1 MKLDRRTRIRMSV
14 TAGLLIAVTLL
25 LSVPFDV
32 RHNAPLGASQTLDKR
47 RLIAVR
53 GGYVTPNYDDFDRVD
68 LDIRAYSQDP
78 FYDLTLHVKPAGPDQ
93 PDVRTVRMQLPLD
106 EVWYA
111 KGAFGDPYVT
121 VRFPAIAHSAGKQFY
136 VWVEAGPRNRDD
148 VWTLW
153 QIKSYSHVT
162 GRTVLWAWIRHP
174 PDPLG
179 SAVGGAAV
187 LLLMVGTVAAIW
199 WLFVALLQSGSA
211 GSQGRGP
218 VNERARGV

>member
-25 LSVPFDV
+25 LSVPFEV

-68 LDIRAYSQDP
+68 LDIRAYSQDA

-93 PDVRTVRMQLPLD
+93 SDVRTVRMQLPLD
-106 EVWYA
+106 DVWYA

-121 VRFPAIAHSAGKQFY
+121 VSFPAIAHSAGQQFY

-153 QIKSYSHVT
+153 RIKSYSHVT

-174 PDPLG
+174 PEPF
-179 SAVGGAAV
+179 SSSVGGAAV
-187 LLLMVGTVAAIW
+187 LLLMIGMVAAIW
-199 WLFVALLQSGSA
+199 WLFVALLQSASA
-211 GSQGRGP
+211 RVQRRGP
-218 VNERARGV
+218 VNEHSQGV